1 MHSKSL
7 SRTCKCWIFI
17 KWIVEFGLSLNFQE
31 SFLESVWLHHM
42 TNTSFSVLL
51 SLLVYNIT
59 EYPHLDSPEYQKL
72 VSRNLAKF
80 LIMKE
85 HCQTTPC
92 YSIQHWAAEIRICF
106 FEYTLTLIV
115 YKFLCCCF
123 SLARLAW
130 LFHAGNFQFIIA
142 KWEVSELPCIHMAL
156 CCCMF
161 AVHHVRS
168 LLLVFIKASIDCF
181 KL

>member
-1 MHSKSL
+1 MD
-7 SRTCKCWIFI
+7 CWIRLKLEFSGKFSRISMASSYDKHFI
-17 KWIVEFGLSLNFQE
+17 FCFT
-31 SFLESVWLHHM
+31 F
-42 TNTSFSVLL
+42 
-51 SLLVYNIT
+51 LLVYNIT
-59 EYPHLDSPEYQKL
+59 LLNQIHTWIHPSITNL
-72 VSRNLAKF
+72 SRNLAKF

-85 HCQTTPC
+85 HCQTSPC

-130 LFHAGNFQFIIA
+130 LFRAGNFQFIIT
-142 KWEVSELPCIHMAL
+142 KWEVSELPYIHMSL

-161 AVHHVRS
+161 ALHHVRS
-168 LLLVFIKASIDCF
+168 LLLLIALNYNLESEKGMFA
-181 KL
+181 

>member
-1 MHSKSL
+1 ML
-7 SRTCKCWIFI
+7 DFYQMDCWIRLKLEFSGKFSRISMASSYDKHFI
-17 KWIVEFGLSLNFQE
+17 ICFTFFVSLQ
-31 SFLESVWLHHM
+31 H
-42 TNTSFSVLL
+42 
-51 SLLVYNIT
+51 YIT
-59 EYPHLDSPEYQKL
+59 ESDPHLDSPEYQKL

>member
-1 MHSKSL
+1 ML
-7 SRTCKCWIFI
+7 DFYQMDCWIRLKLEFSGKFCRISMASSYDKHFI
-17 KWIVEFGLSLNFQE
+17 FCFTFFVSLQ
-31 SFLESVWLHHM
+31 H
-42 TNTSFSVLL
+42 
-51 SLLVYNIT
+51 YIT
-59 EYPHLDSPEYQKL
+59 ESDPHLDSPEYHKL

-85 HCQTTPC
+85 HCQTSPC
-92 YSIQHWAAEIRICF
+92 YNIQHWAAEIRICF

-130 LFHAGNFQFIIA
+130 LFHAGNFQFIIT
-142 KWEVSELPCIHMAL
+142 KWDVSELPYFHMSL

-161 AVHHVRS
+161 ALHHVRS
-168 LLLVFIKASIDCF
+168 LLLLIALNYNLESEKEMFA
-181 KL
+181 

>member
-1 MHSKSL
+1 MD
-7 SRTCKCWIFI
+7 CWIRLKLEFSGKFSRISMASSHDKHFI
-17 KWIVEFGLSLNFQE
+17 FCFTFFVSLQ
-31 SFLESVWLHHM
+31 H
-42 TNTSFSVLL
+42 
-51 SLLVYNIT
+51 YIT
-59 EYPHLDSPEYQKL
+59 ESDPHLDSSEYQKL

-92 YSIQHWAAEIRICF
+92 YSIPHWAAEIRICF

-130 LFHAGNFQFIIA
+130 LFHAGN
-142 KWEVSELPCIHMAL
+142 LN
-156 CCCMF
+156 
-161 AVHHVRS
+161 
-168 LLLVFIKASIDCF
+168 LLLQNEKFQNSLISTCHYVAVCLHCIMWGVCF
-181 KL
+181 YWLL